1 MGRDFVIGLIIVAMS
16 ILLLFNTMG
25 IPTPPIVPLGPAF
38 YPRILLALLLIMGM
52 ILFVLDISKRKPSG
66 ERKGDKKKALKDKE
80 WLIKYKKIIWGF
92 IVFGVY
98 ILFIPIMGFYSST
111 AIVLVVLQGLL
122 GYREPKQIPL
132 FFVVSIITTVCIY
145 LIFERYLMVVFPKGR
160 LF

>member
-1 MGRDFVIGLIIVAMS
+1 MGRDAVIALIIVATS

-52 ILFVLDISKRKPSG
+52 ILFVLDISKRQLLG
-66 ERKGDKKKALKDKE
+66 EGKGDKKKALKDKE
-80 WLIKYKKIIWGF
+80 GYIRYKKVIWSF
-92 IVFGVY
+92 IAFGLY
-98 ILFIPIMGFYSST
+98 ILFIPIIGFYSST
-111 AIVLVVLQGLL
+111 AIVLVILQGIL

-132 FFVVSIITTVCIY
+132 FFMTSMITTVCIY
-145 LIFERYLMVVFPKGR
+145 LIFERYLMVVFPKGP